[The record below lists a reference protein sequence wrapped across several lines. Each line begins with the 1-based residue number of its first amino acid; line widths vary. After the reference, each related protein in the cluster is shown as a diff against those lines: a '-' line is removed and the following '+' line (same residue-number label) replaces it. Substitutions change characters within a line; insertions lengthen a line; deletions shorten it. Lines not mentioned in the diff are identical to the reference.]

1 MLGLVLLYQE
11 RFLGKLSKVK
21 KNLPGSFA
29 LPRLQTLSEIMVIEE
44 PCSPVGL
51 PLHRLGA
58 IQESRVLA
66 PRSTTLSGFSLA
78 ALGPYRRA
86 PGWSPRT
93 PCCLE
98 DLRAPRFPHRSGDLA
113 EDEGSESAQSPLPYS
128 AAVAESECLG
138 SIPNPML
145 GRGTQSSPHP
155 QLSRPAAWPAAEL
168 PAEAR
173 ARPPQRHAQGSPQR
187 ASVCPVAS
195 AASGPEQAA
204 SGSLS

>member
-1 MLGLVLLYQE
+1 
-11 RFLGKLSKVK
+11 
-21 KNLPGSFA
+21 
-29 LPRLQTLSEIMVIEE
+29 MVIEK

-66 PRSTTLSGFSLA
+66 PLGTTIPGFSLA
-78 ALGPYRRA
+78 ARGPYRRA
-86 PGWSPRT
+86 PGRSART
-93 PCCLE
+93 PCWLE
-98 DLRAPRFPHRSGDLA
+98 DLRAPRLPHRSGDLA
-113 EDEGSESAQSPLPYS
+113 EDEGSENAQSPFSYS

-138 SIPNPML
+138 SILKPHA
-145 GRGTQSSPHP
+145 GWGTQSSPHP
-155 QLSRPAAWPAAEL
+155 QPSRPAAWPAAEL

-173 ARPPQRHAQGSPQR
+173 ARPPQRHVRGSPQG

-195 AASGPEQAA
+195 AASSPEQAA